1 MNFKLVDFN
10 GEITDDKILK
20 CQELNNDI
28 IFLKYD
34 VLEND
39 VLMLKENEIAVL
51 INDGHICDYKEKA
64 QTYMVMKTDEEIE
77 NDDICIRNAEN
88 NELCVVFFNKN
99 IIKNNKLLIN
109 KLHVDKKI
117 NVSIEYDFKIE
128 NFKNF
133 LNKIIG
139 LRKLYTKQEIIEKVR
154 EHVTNSIK
162 TRIINELEEY
172 NLDIEKLLQVNKNIE
187 DINEYDTKLL
197 EYGVKL
203 ISYKITDY
211 ETIDKKFKF
220 F

>member
-1 MNFKLVDFN
+1 MNFKLIDFN
-10 GEITDDKILK
+10 DEIADDEILK

-34 VLEND
+34 VSEND
-39 VLMLKENEIAVL
+39 ILMLKENEIVVL
-51 INDGHICDYKEKA
+51 INNGHICDYKENA
-64 QTYMVMKTDEEIE
+64 QTYMIKKTNEEIE
-77 NDDICIRNAEN
+77 TDDICIRNADN
-88 NELCVVFFNKN
+88 NELCLVFFNKN

-109 KLHVDKKI
+109 KLNINKKI
-117 NVSIEYDFKIE
+117 NISIEYDFKIE

-139 LRKLYTKQEIIEKVR
+139 LRKLYTKEEIIEKVR

-172 NLDIEKLLQVNKNIE
+172 NLDIEKLLQVNKNIKGE
-187 DINEYDTKLL
+187 NEYDTKLL
-197 EYGVKL
+197 EYGVRL

>member
-10 GEITDDKILK
+10 GEITEDKMLK

-39 VLMLKENEIAVL
+39 VLMLKENEIVVL
-51 INDGHICDYKEKA
+51 INNGHICDYRENA
-64 QTYMVMKTDEEIE
+64 QTYLVMKTDEEIE
-77 NDDICIRNAEN
+77 NDDICIRDADN

-187 DINEYDTKLL
+187 DENEYDTKLL
-197 EYGVKL
+197 EYGVRL
-203 ISYKITDY
+203 INYKITDY